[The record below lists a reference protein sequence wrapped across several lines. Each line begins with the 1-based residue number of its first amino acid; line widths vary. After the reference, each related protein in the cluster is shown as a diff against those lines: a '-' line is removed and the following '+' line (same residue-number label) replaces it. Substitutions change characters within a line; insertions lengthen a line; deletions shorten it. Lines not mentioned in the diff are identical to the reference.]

1 MEELDRDYSHH
12 IPTPRPQV
20 PRPVPHSH
28 PKLSIITGEGVNIPL
43 DLDLARHCARLN
55 RKLSTLDAYDV
66 LTVSV
71 PFRQEVIQMAL
82 EYCDHLRQKESQARA
97 AALGSSSYED
107 DDGIQLDEAVRST
120 GGDYIFDE
128 WEFAFVA
135 QEAEGRLVTELNS
148 TAHFLGIARLLD
160 LVTIKI
166 MMMSQEKQPHEVADM
181 FGVQGAQTGEDVVSA
196 LAQSMQGLKW

>member
-1 MEELDRDYSHH
+1 
-12 IPTPRPQV
+12 
-20 PRPVPHSH
+20 
-28 PKLSIITGEGVNIPL
+28 
-43 DLDLARHCARLN
+43 
-55 RKLSTLDAYDV
+55 
-66 LTVSV
+66 
-71 PFRQEVIQMAL
+71 MAL
-82 EYCDHLRQKESQARA
+82 EYCDHLRQKESQARGVT
-97 AALGSSSYED
+97 LGSPSYV
-107 DDGIQLDEAVRST
+107 DEEPLMDESVRST

-135 QEAEGRLVTELNS
+135 QEAEGRLVSELNS